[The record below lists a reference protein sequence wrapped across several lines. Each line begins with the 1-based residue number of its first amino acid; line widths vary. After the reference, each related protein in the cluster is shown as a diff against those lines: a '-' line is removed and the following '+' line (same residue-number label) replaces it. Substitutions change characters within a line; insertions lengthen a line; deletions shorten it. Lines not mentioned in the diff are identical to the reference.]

1 MRYICVIGLLFCLV
15 FGYSQEQYK
24 FRVWLTDKKDTAFS
38 LEKPERILSSK
49 ALARRARYGIPIDS
63 TDLPVSRRYVEQL
76 KMAGFPV
83 ITRSKWLNTVVVS
96 VSDSSRLYT
105 LREFPF
111 VREIE
116 LVW

>member
-49 ALARRARYGIPIDS
+49 ALARRARFGILIDVCG
-63 TDLPVSRRYVEQL
+63 TAENGRIPCDYTVEVAEYCSCFSIGQ
-76 KMAGFPV
+76 
-83 ITRSKWLNTVVVS
+83 
-96 VSDSSRLYT
+96 
-105 LREFPF
+105 
-111 VREIE
+111 
-116 LVW
+116 